1 MHGEE
6 PKLPSYI
13 RETTVTQPRRRSPSR
28 GLRFVLAVILSFVG
42 FQYLRL
48 YSAVLKSSES
58 VQVPLRAPE
67 WLDKC
72 QLLDAQPGPPPDF
85 NTRTHS
91 DRFVPGTRATL
102 ITVCGPTFRLYAE
115 LN

>member
-1 MHGEE
+1 MHDEE

-13 RETTVTQPRRRSPSR
+13 RETTVTQPRRRTPSR
-28 GLRFVLAVILSFVG
+28 GLRFVLAIALAFVG

-58 VQVPLRAPE
+58 VQIPFRAPE

-85 NTRTHS
+85 NTRTYS
-91 DRFVPGTRATL
+91 DRFVPGTKATL
-102 ITVCGPTFRLYAE
+102 ITVCSRLS
-115 LN
+115 